1 MWWYSRWRT
10 FDLKTFNEKIV
21 NRTELKT
28 LEELIKFYYDY
39 PLSQGKHLDKKSM
52 KQTLMLLLFPILI
65 FGQKNVPTNLAKYMQ
80 AQVDVNHFSGTV
92 LVTRNGAV
100 LLKKAYGLADY
111 EWKIRNTIDTK
122 YSLASVTKQFT
133 ATAILQLVDKKQLSL
148 TDKLNKFFP
157 SFPKGDSISIHL
169 LLCHM
174 SGLQM
179 DYDELYLN
187 KVAITNEEVKSHVIQ
202 KDITTQNDALKY
214 IEEKTLL
221 FSPGSNTAYSNIG
234 YYLLARI
241 IENVSNKS
249 YADYLKENIFE
260 KCKMNNSGV
269 ITNDGLINKKA
280 RNYMRAENKYLN
292 NPYINWE
299 FNIGHDGIYSTV
311 EDLALWDKALY
322 GTTILS
328 TEMKQ
333 LMFTSYNNQNWGYGF
348 MINPFYNH
356 GHQLIAHDGGFFG
369 AMTSLNRFTDD
380 KIFVT
385 VLSNNQSLSHIIAY
399 GLAAITFEKEVE
411 LPYKHY
417 PTHIDA
423 SIFDKYV
430 GKYGENIEI
439 LKIDDKLYY
448 NSEEIQLIPESRTKF
463 FRADNNERTIEFIQD
478 KSGAFNTIILTKGG
492 VREFV
497 QKKSQ

>member
-1 MWWYSRWRT
+1 
-10 FDLKTFNEKIV
+10 
-21 NRTELKT
+21 
-28 LEELIKFYYDY
+28 
-39 PLSQGKHLDKKSM
+39 M
-52 KQTLMLLLFPILI
+52 KYFPIIFMLI
-65 FGQKNVPTNLAKYMQ
+65 TTLAHSQNKSKLESYMDAQ
-80 AQVDVNHFSGTV
+80 ASINDFSGTV
-92 LVTRNGAV
+92 LITKNDSV
-100 LLKKAYGLADY
+100 LLKKSFGLADY
-111 EWKIRNTIDTK
+111 EWNIKNTIDTK

-148 TDKLNKFFP
+148 TDKLNKFFFD
-157 SFPKGDSISIHL
+157 FPRGDSISIHM

-187 KVAITNEEVKSHVIQ
+187 KVAITQEEVKSHVIQ
-202 KDITTQNDALKY
+202 KDIITQQDALNY
-214 IEEKTLL
+214 IEKKALL

-241 IENVSNKS
+241 IEKVSNKS
-249 YADYLKENIFE
+249 YADYLRANIFE
-260 KCKMNNSGV
+260 KCNMNNSGV
-269 ITNDGLINKKA
+269 ITNDELINKKA
-280 RNYMRAENKYLN
+280 RNYMRSENKYLN

-322 GTTILS
+322 GTTVLS
-328 TEMKQ
+328 TEMKK
-333 LMFTSYNNQNWGYGF
+333 LMFTSYNDQNWGYGF

-369 AMTSLNRFTDD
+369 AMTSLNRFTED
-380 KIFVT
+380 KIFIT

-399 GLAAITFEKEVE
+399 GLAAIVFRKDVE

-417 PTHIDA
+417 QTKIDT

-430 GKYGENIEI
+430 GKYGDNIEI
-439 LKIDDKLYY
+439 LKIDNKLYY
-448 NSEEIQLIPESRTKF
+448 NSVEMELLPESQTKF
-463 FRADNNERTIEFIQD
+463 FRSDNHDRTIEFV
-478 KSGAFNTIILTKGG
+478 KNNKGKVTKIIVTKAG
-492 VREFV
+492 VREI
-497 QKKSQ
+497 KMKIN